1 MIKNLGIKGDENVVY
16 YHPQITH
23 RNKLYV
29 YTHTYRHKYICVCV
43 YICIHTHIYAH
54 PYMYICMGTENDK
67 SKWGKMLTIHES
79 G

>member
-1 MIKNLGIKGDENVVY
+1 MWFIIILKLLTETNCMCI
-16 YHPQITH
+16 HTH
-23 RNKLYV
+23 IDTSIYV
-29 YTHTYRHKYICVCV
+29 CVCV